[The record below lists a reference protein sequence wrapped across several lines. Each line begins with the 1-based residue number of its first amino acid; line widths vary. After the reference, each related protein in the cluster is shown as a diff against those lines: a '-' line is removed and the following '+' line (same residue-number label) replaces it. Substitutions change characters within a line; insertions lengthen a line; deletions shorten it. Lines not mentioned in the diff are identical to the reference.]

1 MLIMVDTASGD
12 IRREPTSGLTA
23 GIGGDCVWALAVALQ
38 WRGDGTEKRR
48 SGGLG
53 VFRGESDKQHHSQNQ
68 VYKIPDELCSSVAM
82 HVNID
87 IGDGSIG

>member
-1 MLIMVDTASGD
+1 MLIIVDTVSGD

-23 GIGGDCVWALAVALQ
+23 GIGGDCVWALAGVLQ

-53 VFRGESDKQHHSQNQ
+53 FLRGSRT
-68 VYKIPDELCSSVAM
+68 SSTTARIKYINSPTSCA
-82 HVNID
+82 HLWQCT
-87 IGDGSIG
+87 